1 MKVILI
7 LLVHFVV
14 TAAKLLRPGGA
25 KAVMAESLLMKHQLM
40 VSNRTRKRSP
50 NLTTMDRVLM
60 GVYSLF
66 IRPSRMSK
74 VTRIIKPSTLLK
86 FQQALVKRKY
96 RMLFSPKRRS
106 KPGPK
111 GPPKELIQAIVEM
124 KKRNPRFGYPRIA

>member
-66 IRPSRMSK
+66 ISF
-74 VTRIIKPSTLLK
+74 TQTEC
-86 FQQALVKRKY
+86 
-96 RMLFSPKRRS
+96 PKS
-106 KPGPK
+106 LGS
-111 GPPKELIQAIVEM
+111 
-124 KKRNPRFGYPRIA
+124 